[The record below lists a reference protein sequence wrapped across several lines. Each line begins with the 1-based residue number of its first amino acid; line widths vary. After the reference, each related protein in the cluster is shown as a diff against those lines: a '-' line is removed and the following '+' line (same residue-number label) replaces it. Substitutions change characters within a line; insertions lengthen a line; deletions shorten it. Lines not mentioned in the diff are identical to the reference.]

1 MLSGELKL
9 VKSAGSS
16 IVSLKV
22 DFFFSCLLMEHE
34 FANVCV
40 CIDIL
45 IVQNK
50 KSIRFDRI
58 GETESKKIWNVF

>member
-1 MLSGELKL
+1 
-9 VKSAGSS
+9 
-16 IVSLKV
+16 
-22 DFFFSCLLMEHE
+22 MEHE